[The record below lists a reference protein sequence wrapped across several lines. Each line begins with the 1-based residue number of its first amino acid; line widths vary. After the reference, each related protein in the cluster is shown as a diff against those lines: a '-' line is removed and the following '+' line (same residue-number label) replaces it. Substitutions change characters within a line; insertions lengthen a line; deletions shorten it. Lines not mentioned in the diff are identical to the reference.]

1 MTDAVDVHVRRG
13 MPYSFVVAAVLLLC
27 AGAVA
32 IFYFDSFWG
41 VLIPLTLVF
50 FQRAGWRI
58 LYKLL
63 WLLIVIPFMPEKWR
77 HAYFELAKEIS
88 QVALRGWNVT
98 QRIWVHAPWWLRV
111 IMSLSGACASGVVA
125 LFFLVIPVHVGK
137 IPFVGVWM
145 QEVAMPYL
153 MQTAAARGIEANIPL
168 VWRRMPGA
176 IRLRFDSRYRRLWW
190 WTARWG
196 VRTRQAVGRR
206 TAIVAR
212 KGGKDS
218 YYRNYYGQY
227 Y

>member
-32 IFYFDSFWG
+32 IFYFGTFWG

-77 HAYFELAKEIS
+77 HAYFELA
-88 QVALRGWNVT
+88 
-98 QRIWVHAPWWLRV
+98 
-111 IMSLSGACASGVVA
+111 
-125 LFFLVIPVHVGK
+125 GK

-153 MQTAAARGIEANIPL
+153 MAN
-168 VWRRMPGA
+168 
-176 IRLRFDSRYRRLWW
+176 S
-190 WTARWG
+190 
-196 VRTRQAVGRR
+196 
-206 TAIVAR
+206 
-212 KGGKDS
+212 GGP
-218 YYRNYYGQY
+218 RNRS
-227 Y
+227 